1 MTSRKIPK
9 RRNAEHTRARI
20 LAAAQKAFSQ
30 LGYAQTGIRDIAAI
44 ADVSSPLLLRYFG
57 SKAGLF
63 EAALVDAMRTE
74 EALKIGREN
83 LGEQLAK
90 LFLNT
95 DLEITQPSMIALS
108 MNDPDARDILARV
121 LQKHGVAPLAKW
133 LGPPDAR
140 ARALEITL
148 LATGFVLYTRQLPQ
162 LFSAR
167 GMDRKLAKWFAQSV
181 QAIVDRS

>member
-1 MTSRKIPK
+1 
-9 RRNAEHTRARI
+9 
-20 LAAAQKAFSQ
+20 LVAAQKAFSQ
-30 LGYAQTGIRDIAAI
+30 LGYARTGIRDIAAI
-44 ADVSSPLLLRYFG
+44 ADVSSTLLLRYFG

-63 EAALVDAMRTE
+63 EAALIDAMRTE
-74 EALKIGREN
+74 EALKIGKEG

-121 LQKHGVAPLAKW
+121 IEEYGLAPLAKW
-133 LGPPDAR
+133 LGPTDAR
-140 ARALEITL
+140 ARALQIIL
-148 LATGFVLYTRQLPQ
+148 LATAFVLYTRQLPQ

-167 GMDRKLAKWFAQSV
+167 GMDKKLAKWFAQSV
-181 QAIVDRS
+181 QEIVDQS